1 MMAGTAWYGSAKLVM
16 FKKIRRLIS
25 YVFVKSLMLLAQAM
39 PRKAGLALFGSL
51 GALAYY
57 LLPRSRGVAW
67 SNLRLVFED
76 GLSEAELKR
85 IARASFVSMGRFA
98 FDVARLP
105 VETGESIAR
114 IVRVTGEVHLERALS
129 KGNGVI
135 ALTGHIGNW
144 EMMGAYFALRGYPI
158 NVVATTLRDNKL
170 NDIINQIREGSGMKV
185 LERRKGTMGAMRS
198 LKRGEVLGVLIDQD
212 TSVQS
217 VEVDF
222 LGVRAK
228 TAVGPVRLS
237 AKTGAA
243 ILPAAMLMTDDGK
256 YHVEIR
262 EPLCVV
268 GEPRAVLEDV
278 SACSRAVE
286 EFILKQPEQWVW
298 MHKRWKSVRP
308 DMYR

>member
-1 MMAGTAWYGSAKLVM
+1 
-16 FKKIRRLIS
+16 
-25 YVFVKSLMLLAQAM
+25 
-39 PRKAGLALFGSL
+39 
-51 GALAYY
+51 
-57 LLPRSRGVAW
+57 
-67 SNLRLVFED
+67 
-76 GLSEAELKR
+76 
-85 IARASFVSMGRFA
+85 MGRFA

-105 VETGESIAR
+105 VQTEESISR
-114 IVRVTGEVHLERALS
+114 IVRITGKSHFEKALRS
-129 KGNGVI
+129 GSGVI

-144 EMMGAYFALRGYPI
+144 EMMGAYFALMGYPI

-170 NDIINQIREGSGMKV
+170 NDIINEIREGSGMKV
-185 LERRKGTMGAMRS
+185 LERRKGTMGAMRC

-222 LGVRAK
+222 LGVTAK
-228 TAVGPVRLS
+228 TAVGPVRLA

-268 GEPRAVLEDV
+268 GKPRTLLDDV
-278 SACSRAVE
+278 RKCSDAVE
-286 EFILKQPEQWVW
+286 EYIRKEPGQWVW
-298 MHKRWKSVRP
+298 MHKRWKSVQP
-308 DMYR
+308 EIYR

>member
-1 MMAGTAWYGSAKLVM
+1 M
-16 FKKIRRLIS
+16 FKRIRRFIS
-25 YVFVKSLMLLAQAM
+25 YAFVKFLMLLAQVM
-39 PRKAGLALFGSL
+39 PRRLGIALFGSL

-57 LLPRSRGVAW
+57 LLPKSRRVAW
-67 SNLRLVFED
+67 TNLRLVFKD
-76 GLSEAELKR
+76 GLPEAELNR
-85 IARASFVSMGRFA
+85 IARSSFASMGRFA

-105 VETGESIAR
+105 AHNRESIAK
-114 IVRVTGEVHLERALS
+114 IVRVTGQSHLEKALA
-129 KGNGVI
+129 KGTGVI

-144 EMMGAYFALRGYPI
+144 EMMGAYFALQGYPI

-170 NDIINQIREGSGMKV
+170 NDVINEIREGSGMKV

-212 TSVQS
+212 TSVES
-217 VEVDF
+217 LEVDF
-222 LGVRAK
+222 LGVPAR

-237 AKTGAA
+237 GKTGAT

-256 YHVEIR
+256 YHVEIK

-268 GEPRAVLEDV
+268 GKPGTAVEDV
-278 SACSRAVE
+278 SNCSKAVE
-286 EFILKQPEQWVW
+286 EFILKQPTQWVW

-308 DMYR
+308 EIYR